1 MVSPQES
8 SEEGSSSG
16 SEGGNLLPKIAKS
29 IGGERENFL
38 EEENIP
44 LAELVGR
51 LKMLNRRLEREQ
63 EMVDLREASDD
74 EMSVVSDKAT
84 SVDGLMKNR
93 KKRRLFFLGQVKKK
107 FEGNP

>member
-1 MVSPQES
+1 VDQRVGIFCPRSPKVLA
-8 SEEGSSSG
+8 G
-16 SEGGNLLPKIAKS
+16 K
-29 IGGERENFL
+29 ERIFWKRRTEL
-38 EEENIP
+38 E
-44 LAELVGR
+44 GR

-93 KKRRLFFLGQVKKK
+93 KKEDCFF
-107 FEGNP
+107 